1 MQIKLFHISNRICA
15 WDITD
20 TTTNSFYN
28 GGARP
33 FKSASALDKL
43 SASDLHDCPFTRKQ
57 LKSFKYIGTYE
68 KMFTEIFEKADEIIP
83 EGNYE
88 YIIKYTF
95 GESSMAYKLYKK
107 KAGPPQKSAFQ
118 PVLYIDFEAIDM
130 NICGWYGELVLE
142 DHTVTYEGI
151 AKPFSNTR
159 HLERAWN
166 KVYSSILNYSL
177 KDIESAKHIKTF
189 ENYFI
194 TMFSKAKKIVTYGDT
209 DALFVQRTFGD
220 DLFNFFKIKNV
231 DASFRSDN
239 RIVSLDKLSRLCNV
253 HVDGVLH
260 DPKYDVQVMRRC
272 LEVIENL

>member
-20 TTTNSFYN
+20 TATNSFYN

-43 SASDLHDCPFTRKQ
+43 SVSDMQNCPFTKKQ
-57 LKSFKYIGTYE
+57 LKSFKYIGFYE
-68 KMFTEIFEKADEIIP
+68 KMFSEIFEKADEIIP

-88 YIIKYTF
+88 YLLKFTF
-95 GESSMAYKLYKK
+95 GENSKAYKLYKK
-107 KAGPPQKSAFQ
+107 KASAPQKSTFQ
-118 PVLYIDFEAIDM
+118 PILYIDFEAIDM

-142 DHTVTYEGI
+142 DRTVTYEGI
-151 AKPFSNTR
+151 AKPFSNEK

-177 KDIESAKHIKTF
+177 DDISSAKHIRTY

-194 TMFSKAKKIVTYGDT
+194 NMFSKAKKIVTYGDT

-239 RIVSLDKLSRLCNV
+239 RVVSLDKLSRLCDV
-253 HVDGVLH
+253 HIDGVLH
-260 DPKYDVQVMRRC
+260 DPKYDVQVMRKC